1 MAQVN
6 VTFTFHSGIKRQ
18 PFQNVRLSG
27 SWDGARLFSTQWT
40 LVPCSHR
47 RTVPAAMPL
56 ERAYCS
62 MHLRWERRSNGV
74 VRRWSWI
81 AKFLGG
87 RNRGSRPQ
95 LQPDDSGLSSYG
107 RRRPARVPVRNRAQV
122 RCTEIHLTG
131 RSKAWYPFCGV
142 GALCPECRSGLRAFP
157 TRPRN
162 PDRLDR
168 GFSEHPLGIV
178 AWSQSTHSRV
188 KGPQTRWFSRGGSYR
203 SASSLN
209 FSAFFQSSTV

>member
-18 PFQNVRLSG
+18 LFQNVRLSG
-27 SWDGARLFSTQWT
+27 SRDGPACSLLNGHRYR
-40 LVPCSHR
+40 CSHR

-56 ERAYCS
+56 GERIARCIS
-62 MHLRWERRSNGV
+62 GGNDVPMAG

-95 LQPDDSGLSSYG
+95 LQPDDSGLRSYG
-107 RRRPARVPVRNRAQV
+107 RRRPARVLVRNRAQV

-157 TRPRN
+157 THPRN
-162 PDRLDR
+162 PDRLHR
-168 GFSEHPLGIV
+168 GFSEHPLGIA

-188 KGPQTRWFSRGGSYR
+188 KGPQTRWFSRGGSYQ
-203 SASSLN
+203 SVSSLN
-209 FSAFFQSSTV
+209 FSAFQSSTV